1 MDGTKIS
8 KAYEALEML
17 KSVGIT
23 PSAEQ
28 LRAIRQMENG
38 YLEEEIIPLM
48 KSELEPLFTKLR
60 GDIKLEF
67 NYSRETGVILKPYIR
82 RSIEASP
89 RNGKTDANS
98 VGRGKMKYKIRVTFP
113 NNTVSCK
120 VPVLETLLDVVKYAV
135 PERVQ
140 ALNMMIMGD
149 NLVSS
154 TLNPDE
160 RYRAA
165 QNEVKP
171 GLYVC
176 TYSSTDTKYEQIKHI
191 NKALGLGLQIDKIL
205 L

>member
-8 KAYEALEML
+8 KAYEALKML

-23 PSAEQ
+23 PSADQ
-28 LRAIRQMENG
+28 LKAIRQMENG

-60 GDIKLEF
+60 GNIKLEF
-67 NYSRETGVILKPYIR
+67 NYSPETGVSVKPFIR
-82 RSIEASP
+82 RTIEVST
-89 RNGKTDANS
+89 RNSRIETN
-98 VGRGKMKYKIRVTFP
+98 Y
-113 NNTVSCK
+113 NTVSCK

-165 QNEVKP
+165 QKEVKP

-191 NKALGLGLQIDKIL
+191 NKTLGLGLQIDKIL

>member
-1 MDGTKIS
+1 MDGTKIN
-8 KAYEALEML
+8 KAYEALKML
-17 KSVGIT
+17 KSIGIT

-28 LRAIRQMENG
+28 LKAIRQMENS

-67 NYSRETGVILKPYIR
+67 DYSPESGVSLKPFIG
-82 RSIEASP
+82 RSVQVSS
-89 RNGKTDANS
+89 RNSSTDINHA
-98 VGRGKMKYKIRVTFP
+98 GRGKMKYKIRVTFP
-113 NNTVSCK
+113 DNTASCK

-154 TLNPDE
+154 RLNPDE
-160 RYRAA
+160 RYRSA
-165 QNEVKP
+165 QKEVKP

-176 TYSSTDTKYEQIKHI
+176 TYSSTDTKYDQIRHI
-191 NKALGLGLQIDKIL
+191 NKALGLGLKIEKIL

>member
-1 MDGTKIS
+1 MDGTKLG
-8 KAYEALEML
+8 KAYEALKML

-23 PSAEQ
+23 PSADQ

-38 YLEEEIIPLM
+38 YLEEEIIPFL

-60 GDIKLEF
+60 GNIKLDF
-67 NYSRETGVILKPYIR
+67 NYSPETGVTIKPFTR
-82 RSIEASP
+82 KVIEIPTRDS
-89 RNGKTDANS
+89 RTDTNR
-98 VGRGKMKYKIRVTFP
+98 VGRGKMKYKIRVIFP
-113 NNTVSCK
+113 DNTASCK
-120 VPVLETLLDVVKYAV
+120 VPVLETLLDVVRYAI

-154 TLNPDE
+154 NLNPDE

-165 QNEVKP
+165 QKEVKP

-176 TYSSTDTKYEQIKHI
+176 TYSSTDTKYDQIKHI
-191 NKALGLGLQIDKIL
+191 NKALGLNLRIEKIL

>member
-1 MDGTKIS
+1 MRYAIRWKNQMPG
-8 KAYEALEML
+8 
-17 KSVGIT
+17 GIT
-23 PSAEQ
+23 PSADQ
-28 LRAIRQMENG
+28 LKAIRQMENG

-60 GDIKLEF
+60 GNIKLEF
-67 NYSRETGVILKPYIR
+67 NYSPETGVSVKPFIR
-82 RSIEASP
+82 RTIEVST
-89 RNGKTDANS
+89 RNSRIETNS

-165 QNEVKP
+165 QKEVKP

-191 NKALGLGLQIDKIL
+191 NKTLGLGLQIDKIL

>member
-8 KAYEALEML
+8 KAYEALRML
-17 KSVGIT
+17 KSVGIS
-23 PSAEQ
+23 PSIDQ
-28 LRAIRQMENG
+28 QKAIRQMEND
-38 YLEEEIIPLM
+38 YLKEEIIPLM

-67 NYSRETGVILKPYIR
+67 NYSLENGISVKPFIR
-82 RSIEASP
+82 RNMEASP
-89 RNGKTDANS
+89 KNDKTDINT
-98 VGRGKMKYKIRVTFP
+98 VGRNKKYKIRVTFP
-113 NNTVSCK
+113 DNTVSCK
-120 VPVLETLLDVVKYAV
+120 VPVLETLLDVVKYAI

-140 ALNMMIMGD
+140 ALNIMVIGD

-165 QNEVKP
+165 QKEVKP

-176 TYSSTDTKYEQIKHI
+176 TYSSTDSKYDQIKHI

>member
-1 MDGTKIS
+1 
-8 KAYEALEML
+8 
-17 KSVGIT
+17 
-23 PSAEQ
+23 
-28 LRAIRQMENG
+28 MENG

-48 KSELEPLFTKLR
+48 RSELEPLFTKLR
-60 GDIKLEF
+60 GNIKLEF
-67 NYSRETGVILKPYIR
+67 NYSPETGVSVKPFIR
-82 RSIEASP
+82 RTIEVST
-89 RNGKTDANS
+89 RNSRIETNS

-165 QNEVKP
+165 QKEVKP

-191 NKALGLGLQIDKIL
+191 NKTLGLGLQIDKIL

>member
-1 MDGTKIS
+1 MDGTKIK
-8 KAYEALEML
+8 KAYEAIKML

-23 PSAEQ
+23 PSADQ
-28 LRAIRQMENG
+28 LKAIRQMEII

-60 GDIKLEF
+60 GDIELDFK
-67 NYSRETGVILKPYIR
+67 YSPESGVSLRPFIRKVVQVPSRNSSTSIDTTGHR
-82 RSIEASP
+82 
-89 RNGKTDANS
+89 T
-98 VGRGKMKYKIRVTFP
+98 MKYKIRVTFP
-113 NNTVSCK
+113 DNTVSCK

-154 TLNPDE
+154 ILNTDE

-165 QNEVKP
+165 QKEVKP

-176 TYSSTDTKYEQIKHI
+176 TYSSTDTKYDQIRHI
-191 NKALGLGLQIDKIL
+191 NKALSLGLKIEKIL
-205 L
+205 F

>member
-1 MDGTKIS
+1 MDGTKIN
-8 KAYEALEML
+8 KAYEALKML
-17 KSVGIT
+17 KSIGIT

-28 LRAIRQMENG
+28 LKAIRQMEYS

-67 NYSRETGVILKPYIR
+67 DYSPESGVSLKPYVR
-82 RSIEASP
+82 RVVQVPS
-89 RNGKTDANS
+89 RNSTTDINH

-113 NNTVSCK
+113 DNTVSCK
-120 VPVLETLLDVVKYAV
+120 VPVLETLLDVVTYAV

-154 TLNPDE
+154 RLNPDE

-165 QNEVKP
+165 QKEVKP

-176 TYSSTDTKYEQIKHI
+176 TYSSTDTKYDQIKHI
-191 NKALGLGLQIDKIL
+191 NKALGLGLQIEKIL